1 MKEFNFD
8 SGIVRR
14 NTGCVKWDEPV
25 GDIDMSDMIPMWV
38 ADMDFETA
46 PAVMDAVMK
55 RAIHGAYGYTIV
67 PDSFYE
73 AVINW
78 WQRRHGVTWLREW
91 ILYVP
96 GVVPAISAILKALTL
111 PGEKCLIQTPV
122 YNCFF
127 SSIRNSGLE
136 ANMSPLR
143 RKDLSPREFTY
154 EVDWADFEE
163 RAADERT
170 TVFLLCNPHNPS
182 GRVWTR
188 TELEKM
194 LEICSKHNVRVIS
207 DEIHCDLT
215 MPGIE
220 YTPLSA
226 IDADNTVICCAP
238 TKTFNIAGLQIANI
252 VCADF
257 ETRRRINRA
266 VNINEICDV
275 NPFGVAALQAAYN
288 EGEPWL
294 IALQAY
300 LYENYL
306 TLKAWMAVNLPD
318 CPVARLEGTYLV
330 WIDVSRITKDDRLFC
345 HRLLRSQHVWF
356 NEGQMYGK
364 DGKGYIRINIAC
376 PRRQL
381 MEALKRLAAGVKT
394 GGPA

>member
-1 MKEFNFD
+1 MNEFDFD
-8 SGIVRR
+8 KSTDRR
-14 NTGCVKWDEPV
+14 HTSCVKWDHPV
-25 GDIDMSDMIPMWV
+25 GDIDMSDLIPMWV

-46 PAVMDAVMK
+46 PVVREAVLK
-55 RAIHGAYGYTIV
+55 RAVHGVYGYTIV
-67 PDSFYE
+67 PDSFYD
-73 AVINW
+73 AVIRW
-78 WQRRHGVTWLREW
+78 WQRRHNVTWKKEW

-136 ANMSPLR
+136 AAISPLR
-143 RKDLSPREFTY
+143 RVNLSPGEFTY
-154 EVDWADFEE
+154 EVDWADFEAQ
-163 RAADERT
+163 AADPRT
-170 TVFLLCNPHNPS
+170 TVFLLCNPHNPA

-188 TELEKM
+188 TELEHTV
-194 LEICSKHNVRVIS
+194 EICRKHNVRILS

-215 MPGIE
+215 MPMIE
-220 YTPLSA
+220 YTPISA
-226 IDADNTVICCAP
+226 IDAEETVTCCAP

-252 VCADF
+252 ICADH
-257 ETRRRINRA
+257 ELRRRIDRA

-275 NPFGVAALQAAYN
+275 NPFGIAALEAAYN

-294 IALQAY
+294 LALQTY

-306 TLKAWMAVNLPD
+306 TLKTWMAVHLPD

-330 WIDVSRITKDDRLFC
+330 WVDVSKIAKDERLFC
-345 HRLLRSQHVWF
+345 HRLLRTRHVWF
-356 NEGQMYGK
+356 NEGRMYGT

-376 PRRQL
+376 PKAQL
-381 MEALKRLAAGVKT
+381 MEALHRLS
-394 GGPA
+394 